1 MTNWVVMIF
10 GMMKHG
16 ISLSMP
22 TKPTLYFVKNVVL
35 LELFQESFNH
45 EEFQQQ
51 DILGFVYWIV
61 MIFWQE
67 CALNC
72 DI

>member
-16 ISLSMP
+16 ISLNMP

-35 LELFQESFNH
+35 SELFQESFNYELH
-45 EEFQQQ
+45 EDMQHFQCGA
-51 DILGFVYWIV
+51 DVGSHICPYFHHL
-61 MIFWQE
+61 
-67 CALNC
+67 
-72 DI
+72 

>member
-1 MTNWVVMIF
+1 MTNWVAMIF

-16 ISLSMP
+16 INPNMP

-35 LELFQESFNH
+35 SELFQESFNY

-51 DILGFVYWIV
+51 DTLGFVYWIV
-61 MIFWQE
+61 IIFGK
-67 CALNC
+67 NVH
-72 DI
+72 

>member
-16 ISLSMP
+16 ISLNMP
-22 TKPTLYFVKNVVL
+22 TKSTFFVKNVVL
-35 LELFQESFNH
+35 SELFQESFNY
-45 EEFQQQ
+45 EEFQQH

-61 MIFWQE
+61 MIFGK
-67 CALNC
+67 NVH
-72 DI
+72 